1 MPLADLP
8 KHFIL
13 THSSFKTLNLVRQ
26 AADTSYVHGP
36 TEGFAYALPA
46 GLEKEW
52 DVTWLGHLISTC
64 VKFVSRSISLVVF
77 YYTLYVYLKRN
88 WWVLEID
95 NASWSWYFKKWE
107 LGSSLLNYPTY
118 TWRRTFFCTNTVTV
132 PYLLMSYL
140 LTFTVAFFGQN
151 LKV

>member
-13 THSSFKTLNLVRQ
+13 AHSSFKTLNLVRQ

-107 LGSSLLNYPTY
+107 LGFSLLN
-118 TWRRTFFCTNTVTV
+118 CTNTVTV

-140 LTFTVAFFGQN
+140 LTFTVAF
-151 LKV
+151 LDKI